1 MDYQFCNSIDIFW
14 HGKNFN
20 SQDIEAE
27 RRVSA
32 GPNTDQEVKKAAPLT
47 EFRVS
52 EGETVFVELD
62 ENVLLEP
69 ISPESYDLSY
79 TCLIIPRF
87 PSHILR
93 GDIAG
98 YLPKWL
104 QQICISYGWR
114 LGFTNV
120 QPEYERF
127 LGARL
132 SGDPWDAST
141 STANGGSIHPSHPP
155 PTGNNQIAGSS
166 SQSNAKICK
175 CLTSHYNELENF
187 YAAYLKYYGTGPM
200 D

>member
-1 MDYQFCNSIDIFW
+1 M
-14 HGKNFN
+14 
-20 SQDIEAE
+20 
-27 RRVSA
+27 SA

-52 EGETVFVELD
+52 EGDTVFVELD

-87 PSHILR
+87 PQHILR

-98 YLPKWL
+98 YMPKWL

-120 QPEYERF
+120 QPEYFQWAIRVSPSVPPGYFMQVIRHETSAF
-127 LGARL
+127 TFEYFPKFKKENLMKDFWAPGYLVILGMR
-132 SGDPWDAST
+132 P
-141 STANGGSIHPSHPP
+141 HPP
-155 PTGNNQIAGSS
+155 QMVDQFTR
-166 SQSNAKICK
+166 
-175 CLTSHYNELENF
+175 LTRRQQ
-187 YAAYLKYYGTGPM
+187 GIIR
-200 D
+200 